1 MIAYFARNRIL
12 TNLLFL
18 IILVAGFSALRQ
30 LPVEA
35 FPDMSFGTVVVIT
48 PWPGALPED
57 IENQITIPIEEK
69 VSEVDYIYRL
79 SSVSE
84 PGRSKV
90 EIKFDESLND
100 LEYQRLLTDVQS
112 KLREVQRLP
121 QDSEPPIAMLVNSQD
136 WKPLVKIALSG
147 PVDELIL
154 KQQAEWIK
162 MQLINIP
169 GINKIQIVGD
179 RQEEFHVLYDSNRL
193 LNFGLT
199 PEDLIEAIGRHNQNI
214 AAGTISHETG
224 AFLVRSRLKP
234 ESIAEIAKIPIKPGG
249 VGQLI
254 TIGDVAEVVQGFQ
267 ISGTFQKQGGEL
279 ALMLQIFRQKGE
291 NSLNLIPLI
300 QSEVNKLTPRLN
312 RDLRITWFE
321 DSAQEIRRNISV
333 LLQNLGQGTVLVF
346 LILLVFLGAKNSI
359 LAIIGIPV
367 GFMTGIVFL
376 KLFGYSIN
384 SISIFSM
391 VIVSGMVVDDAIVI
405 LENISTHYQRGKNL
419 MDAAIDGTN
428 EVFWPVV
435 ASAMTTLAAFMPMVI
450 MTGEIGRVMVVIPIT
465 VSLILVASLLEAF
478 LMLPCHFVDV
488 HDLAR
493 YFTNSKAKDFNP
505 AAARFWNNIQR
516 RTDSIVG
523 FLLKNPG
530 RNSLICTF
538 VLLLLSGLAY
548 QSGRVR
554 LIMFPSDARDFLV
567 TVDYARNLR
576 AEEVSQKIT
585 ELERNLW
592 GKLQGKIANLTTSI
606 GQKIDEDY
614 SAIRAEHV
622 AQIRVSLNETL
633 SEDLSLFSV
642 MQEVQAYLNSNS
654 YPEVTKIS
662 VRQVPDG
669 PRLGKPVAV
678 RIQHKNQSDL
688 LQMSDKIRDLLQS
701 TDGLASVESNLIP
714 AKDQLDLKI
723 DETRAA
729 YYGLSTRSVAIQ
741 VAAQTDGIVIAR
753 ISAAAEDTDLR
764 LRCASQTGMD
774 LNSLLQLPVITPDL
788 RTVPLSELCEIKI
801 TPGFA
806 GLHRHQQ
813 NKSITLGAA
822 LASGTRRTATEINL
836 ELRPK
841 VEEILNQFPGSAYSL
856 GGEFEESQK
865 SLGSLQDAFVI
876 AAILMFLILA
886 TQFQSLI
893 QPFLILLIIPYSC
906 LGVVIGMGI
915 WDQPF
920 TMLAFIAMVGLAGIV
935 VNGNI
940 VLVDLIN
947 RNSMTMSY
955 LEAVRLA
962 PSQRVRALVLTTAT
976 TVFGLMP
983 TVFGW
988 GGNSIIWRP
997 MAIALCFG
1005 VVTSMFITIF
1015 IMPCLMATLGNE
1027 KGPHETQGP

>member
-18 IILVAGFSALRQ
+18 IVLVGGFSALRR

-57 IENQITIPIEEK
+57 IEAQITVPIEEK

-100 LEYQRLLTDVQS
+100 AVYHRLLTDVQS

-121 QDSEPPIAMLVNSQD
+121 ADSEPPIALLINSQD
-136 WKPLVKIALSG
+136 WKPLIKIALSG

-162 MQLINIP
+162 MQLVNIP
-169 GINKIQIVGD
+169 GINKIEIVGD
-179 RQEEFHVLYDSNRL
+179 RREEFQIQYDPDRL
-193 LNFGLT
+193 LQFGLV
-199 PEDLIEAIGRHNQNI
+199 PEDLIEALSRHNQNI
-214 AAGTISHETG
+214 AAGTISHNQG
-224 AFLVRSRLKP
+224 AFLVRSRLRP
-234 ESIAEIAKIPIKPGG
+234 ESVQEIAQIPIKPLSSNQF
-249 VGQLI
+249 V
-254 TIGDVAEVVQGFQ
+254 TIGDVSEVIHGFQ
-267 ISGTFQKQGGEL
+267 ISSTFQKQGGEL

-291 NSLNLIPLI
+291 NSLSLIPLI
-300 QSEVNKLTPRLN
+300 QSEVATLTPRLH

-333 LLQNLGQGTVLVF
+333 LLQNLGQGTILVF
-346 LILLVFLGAKNSI
+346 LILFIFLGIKNSI

-367 GFMTGIVFL
+367 GFLTGIVFL
-376 KLFGYSIN
+376 KIFGYSIN

-405 LENISTHYQRGKNL
+405 LENISTHYQKGKNIL
-419 MDAAIDGTN
+419 SAAIDGTN

-488 HDLAR
+488 HDLVH
-493 YFTNSKAKDFNP
+493 YFSKSKTKDFSP
-505 AAARFWNNIQR
+505 AAAKFWKNIQT
-516 RTDSIVG
+516 RTDFIVG
-523 FLLKNPG
+523 RLLNNPI
-530 RNSLICTF
+530 RNSLICTL
-538 VLLLLSGLAY
+538 VLVILASLAY

-554 LIMFPSDARDFLV
+554 LIMFPSDARDFLI
-567 TVDYARNLR
+567 TVDYTRNYK
-576 AEEVSQKIT
+576 AEQVKQEIT
-585 ELERNLW
+585 TLEKALW
-592 GKLQGKIANLTTSI
+592 AKLQGKIANLTTSV

-622 AQIRVSLNETL
+622 AQIRISLSETL
-633 SEDLSLFSV
+633 PQEINLLSV
-642 MQEVQAYLNSNS
+642 MHETQSFLDNAT
-654 YPEVTKIS
+654 YPGITKMS

-678 RIQHKNQSDL
+678 RIQHQNQTDLMQISEMVKTL
-688 LQMSDKIRDLLQS
+688 LQN
-701 TDGLASVESNLIP
+701 TEGLASVESNLIP

-723 DETRAA
+723 DETRASH
-729 YYGLSTRSVAIQ
+729 YKLSAKSIATQ
-741 VAAQTDGIVIAR
+741 VAAQIDGVIVSR
-753 ISAAAEDTDLR
+753 ISASSEDTDLR
-764 LRCASQTGMD
+764 LRSAVNSP
-774 LNSLLQLPVITPDL
+774 LNLQSLMRLPIISPDL
-788 RTVPLSELCEIKI
+788 QTIELAELCKIEIV
-801 TPGFA
+801 PGFA
-806 GLHRHQQ
+806 GLHRHQK
-813 NKSITLGAA
+813 NKAITLGAT
-822 LASGTRRTATEINL
+822 LAPDTRRTATEINL
-836 ELRPK
+836 ELKPK
-841 VEEILNQFPGSAYSL
+841 VESILNQFPGSAYSL

-893 QPFLILLIIPYSC
+893 QPFLILLIIPYSF

-947 RNSMTMSY
+947 RNAATMGIM
-955 LEAVRLA
+955 EAIRSA
-962 PSQRVRALVLTTAT
+962 PAQRVRALVLTTAT

-988 GGNSIIWRP
+988 GGSSIIWRP

-1005 VVTSMFITIF
+1005 VITSMLVTIF
-1015 IMPCLMATLGNE
+1015 IMPCLMASIANK
-1027 KGPHETQGP
+1027 KGPCETQNP